1 MPTEEHVQSRE
12 EARVDEAYADGYDDG
27 YEHGYEHGYA
37 EAKEEFD
44 EEVVFADGKAEGRS
58 QIIGMVQLLEDEL
71 ERCIFLGSVPPTVG
85 GPTQND
91 VLEYIQGKLTDLIVQ
106 AEES

>member
-27 YEHGYEHGYA
+27 YEHGYE
-37 EAKEEFD
+37 EAKEEFN

-58 QIIGMVQLLEDEL
+58 EIIGMVQLLKDEL
-71 ERCIFLGSVPPTVG
+71 EHCIFLGSVPPTVD
-85 GPTQND
+85 GPTQLD
-91 VLEYIQGKLTDLIVQ
+91 FLKYIQGKLIDLIVQ